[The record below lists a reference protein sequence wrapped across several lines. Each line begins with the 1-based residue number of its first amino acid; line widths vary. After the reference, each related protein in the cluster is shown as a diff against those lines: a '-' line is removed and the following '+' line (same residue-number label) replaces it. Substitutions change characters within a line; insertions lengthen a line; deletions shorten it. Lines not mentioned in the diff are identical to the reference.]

1 MTDSHVCAASLSIPS
16 TNICGGDSG
25 GPLVVEKT
33 TTAFV
38 YGISSYKRRVTC
50 GTGYGGVFTRVSS
63 YLPWIKSHMESSKYK
78 LLIIIGI
85 LKSIHN

>member
-1 MTDSHVCAASLSIPS
+1 MVDKDISAV
-16 TNICGGDSG
+16 
-25 GPLVVEKT
+25 
-33 TTAFV
+33 V
-38 YGISSYKRRVTC
+38 YGISSYKRTVTC

-85 LKSIHN
+85 LNSISRACLVVAGRKYAEYIVLLF